1 MSNEEILERLAQLE
15 TLVEEQKETIE
26 RQRDRIDELETTEES
41 SPRVVL
47 DGGDIKV
54 IGEISA
60 DGATGVQ
67 GKATGS
73 GTTKGVEG
81 RVSSSSGYGLYTPD
95 DANVDGTVE
104 SSTDF
109 SALVD
114 GDEVVHI
121 EPFANSGNVVFG
133 SPNEVTDGATSAT
146 IAGGGASAAPNK
158 VHDNYGFVGG
168 GIDNQVGTPDD
179 DDPATAGHGTISGG
193 QDNRVEA
200 AYATVGGGNTNK
212 ATNTAA
218 TVPGGVRNTA
228 GGQYSFAAGRRAKA
242 DFSGNFVWADST
254 NSDFRSSAADQFLV
268 QAGGGAGIG
277 TNSPS
282 TQLDVDGAVTA
293 SDGYRGNVGSAAYL
307 GTNQTVPGDTTET
320 IQFDGTDA
328 DQRSEFDTSTGEFVC
343 KFAGD
348 YAVDV
353 GINMSGGNNA
363 IQGGDEVHVN
373 IAVNSLPRAET
384 VYIAPQGVVDPTITV
399 SRTVFGLTA
408 GDTITAELDNTTSGD
423 LDVYGGAS
431 KWTWMTV
438 RQVA

>member
-1 MSNEEILERLAQLE
+1 MTDNDTDVDSA
-15 TLVEEQKETIE
+15 VD
-26 RQRDRIDELETTEES
+26 RDVDATAEASATVATVTV
-41 SPRVVL
+41 PYKVL
-47 DGGDIKV
+47 GKFGDANDG
-54 IGEISA
+54 
-60 DGATGVQ
+60 TGVL
-67 GKATGS
+67 GYNTAGS
-73 GTTKGVEG
+73 GTTRGVEG
-81 RVSSSSGYGLYTPD
+81 RVDSPRGYGLYTPD
-95 DANVDGTVE
+95 DANVDGAVE
-104 SSTDF
+104 STNALSV
-109 SALVD
+109 LVD
-114 GDEVVHI
+114 GDEVVHV
-121 EPFANSGNVVFG
+121 EPFSNSGNVVFG
-133 SPNEVTDGATSAT
+133 SPNEVTDGATTAT

-168 GIDNQVGTPDD
+168 GIDNQVGTPAD
-179 DDPATAGHGTISGG
+179 DDPATAGYGTIPGG

-212 ATNTAA
+212 ATDTAA
-218 TVPGGVRNTA
+218 TVPGGERNTA
-228 GGQYSFAAGRRAKA
+228 GGEYSLAAGRRAKA
-242 DFSGNFVWADST
+242 DFGGNFVWADST
-254 NSDFRSSAADQFLV
+254 DSDFRSSGADQFLV

-277 TNSPS
+277 TTSPS

-293 SDGYRGNVGSAAYL
+293 SDGYRGNVGGAAYL
-307 GTNQTVPGDTTET
+307 GTNQTVPGETTET
-320 IQFDGTDA
+320 IQFDGTEA

-363 IQGGDEVHVN
+363 IQGGDEIHVN

-399 SRTVFGLTA
+399 SRTVYGLAA
-408 GDTITAELDNTTSGD
+408 GDTIMAELDNTTSHN